1 MPLGQLVIYN
11 ANFFKLYT
19 CEITK
24 RVKGYLNVAKFE
36 LSVLKQVKSTI
47 YIAILGNLIAFFF
60 SHDVL
65 SSIEVRMEM
74 QMLNTDMD
82 YQVGNLLIKL
92 ANICDTIQVKP
103 KLHLN

>member
-1 MPLGQLVIYN
+1 M
-11 ANFFKLYT
+11 
-19 CEITK
+19 
-24 RVKGYLNVAKFE
+24 
-36 LSVLKQVKSTI
+36 
-47 YIAILGNLIAFFF
+47 IAFFF